1 MLTLIVFTLRWFSLY
16 VHQMSSFYSMKYADF
31 FTRVNR
37 KLGTLNLIYVF
48 SNFFFFWDDLK
59 PCSLRITFFLSAF
72 GAPSFFL
79 GRNKVFHSEAAD
91 STLTNRQEKRDQT
104 AKEFLRLS
112 VVISFEFLPLVLLF
126 SAVIILSLHIL
137 AITSVHTA
145 IETRILTFLCK
156 NPPGEISG
164 PCSP

>member
-1 MLTLIVFTLRWFSLY
+1 
-16 VHQMSSFYSMKYADF
+16 MKNADF

-37 KLGTLNLIYVF
+37 KLGTLNLIYLVT
-48 SNFFFFWDDLK
+48 FFFFWDDLE

-112 VVISFEFLPLVLLF
+112 VVIS
-126 SAVIILSLHIL
+126 
-137 AITSVHTA
+137 
-145 IETRILTFLCK
+145 
-156 NPPGEISG
+156 
-164 PCSP
+164 